1 MESNPVG
8 TSFNRAQG
16 ASAHGVCL
24 ARVEAESRGRA
35 LERKKPSQIW
45 PRVAVLFLLVTF
57 AGLSTFAKYT
67 PYLPKTNPSHFVN
80 HATKMKV
87 AQSPVVLDRA
97 PLYPVATV
105 IPLRPAYRP
114 RRTDKPVAPPIQL
127 IGLTVSLEHR
137 SPPNPLA

>member
-1 MESNPVG
+1 MSAVRAFFSQAFRREADDAPV
-8 TSFNRAQG
+8 A
-16 ASAHGVCL
+16 
-24 ARVEAESRGRA
+24 ARIRRDWIVDC
-35 LERKKPSQIW
+35 
-45 PRVAVLFLLVTF
+45 VLFLLVALT
-57 AGLSTFAKYT
+57 GLSTFAKYT

-127 IGLTVSLEHR
+127 VGLTVSLQHR
-137 SPPNPLA
+137 SPPDSLA